1 MISGHEMRAIG
12 LVVAFCAIL
21 RCVSADAQDTRE
33 TGRTWGIA
41 QLMLS
46 MAQVKTASGRFEERK
61 TLRVLNEPLFLS
73 GTLLYVAPDQV
84 QKITLLPRRER
95 VTISGDTLTIEGGQ
109 EDQNRTLSLSD
120 HPEIAGIVEGVRA
133 TLAGDLPTLTH
144 FYGILLE
151 GAATDWRLTLQ
162 PIDPKLQQF
171 VKWIRIAGRS
181 NKIHT
186 VQTEDGDGDHSEMSI
201 VEDVR

>member
-21 RCVSADAQDTRE
+21 LCTSADAQETRE

-46 MAQVKTASGRFEERK
+46 MAQVRTASGRFEERK
-61 TLRVLNEPLFLS
+61 TLRVLSEPLVAS

-84 QKITLLPRRER
+84 QKVTLLPRRER
-95 VTISGDTLTIEGGQ
+95 VTITGDKLTIEGGQ
-109 EDQNRTLSLSD
+109 EDPNRTLSLSD
-120 HPEIAGIVEGVRA
+120 YPEIAGIVEGVRA
-133 TLAGDLPTLTH
+133 TLAGDLPTLTR
-144 FYGILLE
+144 FYATQLE
-151 GAATDWRLTLQ
+151 GDAADWRLMLH

-171 VKWIRIAGRS
+171 IRWIRIAGRS
-181 NKIHT
+181 NKIYT
-186 VQTEDGDGDHSEMSI
+186 VETEDGDGDHSEMSI